1 MYWIIAGAPPTYLLV
16 IGGDSIPDYSKYDR
30 NVPLTQNDSVMGYPA
45 WHDQTPDYDLVYF
58 IMDGVVYSVE
68 SNNLSG
74 DTTMGIANSLASVD
88 IFTPEPTPTEEPVD
102 VPTEI
107 PTDTPTDD
115 GSTTTDDDPTPESED
130 DTETA
135 STGPATI
142 SASDSVQSGEE
153 TTISIDGISS
163 ATLSASSGT
172 FSLTGRDNIEGAEPS
187 TFQWTAPDTEN
198 GRTVRF
204 KLTDP
209 STGELLATTTI
220 QVEPIPDDQIPVVAD
235 DLICPGSVEMGS
247 TGGIAIKGSGQLLL
261 DASDGFFPDS
271 GPNPTFAGPS
281 EVDESDV
288 LQGVIRKNRTVW
300 VFWEP
305 AQADEAYT
313 AYVFLQDWSG
323 TAQLECGIE
332 VVPPSEI
339 PTYPDAGPSDG
350 SAASGGVGYAPLVN
364 EPDGSSVN
372 STNYPAV
379 GQLSDGS
386 TLTLPVIPV
395 SDGTLVEQ
403 PTPAPGSA
411 ATPTP

>member
-1 MYWIIAGAPPTYLLV
+1 MYWVIAGAPPTYLLV

-58 IMDGVVYSVE
+58 IMGGVVYSVE

-88 IFTPEPTPTEEPVD
+88 IFIPEPTPTEVPVD
-102 VPTEI
+102 VPTEE

-115 GSTTTDDDPTPESED
+115 GSTGTDVDPTPD
-130 DTETA
+130 
-135 STGPATI
+135 TGPTSIGPAVI
-142 SASDSVQSGEE
+142 SAPDSVQSGEE
-153 TTISIDGISS
+153 TTVSIEGISS

-172 FSLTGRDNIEGAEPS
+172 FSLTGRDSIDGAEPS
-187 TFQWTAPDTEN
+187 SFQWTAPDTEN

-209 STGELLATTTI
+209 NTGELLATTTT
-220 QVEPIPDDQIPVVAD
+220 QVEPIPDEEIPVVAD
-235 DLICPGSVEMGS
+235 NLTCPVSVEMGS
-247 TGGIAIKGSGQLLL
+247 LGGISITGSGQLML
-261 DASDGFFPDS
+261 DASDGSFPDS

-281 EVDESDV
+281 EIEGSDV
-288 LQGVIRKNRTVW
+288 LQGVIRRNRTVW

-305 AQADEAYT
+305 VEADEAYT
-313 AYVFLQDWSG
+313 AYLFLQDWSG
-323 TAQLECGIE
+323 TTQLECGID
-332 VVPPSEI
+332 VIPANDP
-339 PTYPDAGPSDG
+339 PTYPDTGPNDGTAAAGG
-350 SAASGGVGYAPLVN
+350 IGYAPLVD
-364 EPDGSSVN
+364 EPGGSTVN
-372 STNYPAV
+372 SINYPAV

-386 TLTLPVIPV
+386 TLTLPEIPV

-403 PTPAPGSA
+403 PTPMPGAA